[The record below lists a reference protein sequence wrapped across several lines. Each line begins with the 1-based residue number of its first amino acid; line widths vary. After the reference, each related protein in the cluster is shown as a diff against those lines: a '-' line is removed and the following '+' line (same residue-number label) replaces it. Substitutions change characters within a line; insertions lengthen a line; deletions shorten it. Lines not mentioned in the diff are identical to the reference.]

1 MLNFQKKKRKSLINM
16 SDIEKVK
23 QLREATGAG
32 FKDCNLAVKES
43 GGDLDKAV
51 EILRVKGIS
60 KASKKMSRDAKEGV
74 IATSGDDNKISIL
87 ELNCETDFVAKNDDF
102 VSFAKELSDLN
113 NQNNSEFDKLNK
125 SNMSNGKSV
134 EDNLVSLIAK
144 MGEKITIGKTKT
156 FNQPGTKNFNYL
168 HTVVKDNLSKL
179 SVIVSLET
187 SDDSEAIKVFGKQL
201 SMHIAAS
208 NPLALSS
215 DLIDKDVLQK
225 EQDLVT
231 EELKNSGKPEEIAQK
246 ISLGKMNKF
255 KDDNALL
262 SQAWVMEPK
271 KKVQDVVKDLN
282 ISNLKINDFY
292 RIKIG
297 E

>member
-1 MLNFQKKKRKSLINM
+1 M

-74 IATSGDDNKISIL
+74 IATSGDTNKISII
-87 ELNCETDFVAKNDDF
+87 EVNCETDFVAKNDDF
-102 VSFAKELSDLN
+102 VSFAKELSELN
-113 NQNNSEFDKLNK
+113 NQNDSDLDKLNK
-125 SNMSNGKSV
+125 SNMSNDQTV
-134 EDNLVSLIAK
+134 EDNLVSLISK
-144 MGEKITIGKTKT
+144 MGEKITVGKAKT
-156 FNQPGTKNFNYL
+156 FNQSGTKNFNYL
-168 HTVVKDNLSKL
+168 HTIVKDNLSKL
-179 SVIVSLET
+179 SVIVSLQT
-187 SDDSEAIKVFGKQL
+187 SDESDSIKTFGKQL

-208 NPLALSS
+208 NPLTLSP

-225 EQDLVT
+225 EQELVS
-231 EELKNSGKPEEIAQK
+231 EELKSSGKSDEIAQK
-246 ISLGKMNKF
+246 ISLGKMKKF

-262 SQAWVMEPK
+262 TQAWVMEPK

-282 ISNLKINDFY
+282 IKDLMIKDFY